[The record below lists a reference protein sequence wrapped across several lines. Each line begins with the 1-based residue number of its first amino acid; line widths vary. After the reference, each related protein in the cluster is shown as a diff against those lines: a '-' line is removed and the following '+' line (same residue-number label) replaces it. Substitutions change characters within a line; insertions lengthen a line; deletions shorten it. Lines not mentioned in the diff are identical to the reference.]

1 MKELVYEAP
10 QVEMVEVNVE
20 NGFAVSSAAPNL
32 PVRWTDWLD
41 DDDEIY

>member
-20 NGFAVSSAAPNL
+20 NGFAVSGV
-32 PVRWTDWLD
+32 PVRRGFLD